1 MLPLIAS
8 ISLAIACAALSV
20 FVVSRHWAFIGE
32 GISHSAFGGAGTAW
46 VLALLFPRLQNNGN
60 FIELCVVLFCVLTGA
75 AIGFLSNEKRTNS
88 DAAIGIFMVA
98 SLAWGFLAADIYRS
112 VRHGVEPLGFSDFLF
127 GQMSW
132 MSPDY
137 AITVIA
143 LSAAVILVLIAF
155 GKEILY
161 VSFDPEMARVAGIP
175 AGLIHYILMLLVTI
189 TIVLGIRI
197 AGSVLITAL
206 LVLPAA
212 TALLLTQQLR
222 NVFAISIAAAILGTT
237 VGVVIHIAYGMVPAG
252 PAIVLAM
259 FIEFLACFIVSRFG
273 VMRRRLA

>member
-1 MLPLIAS
+1 M
-8 ISLAIACAALSV
+8 V
-20 FVVSRHWAFIGE
+20 
-32 GISHSAFGGAGTAW
+32 
-46 VLALLFPRLQNNGN
+46 
-60 FIELCVVLFCVLTGA
+60 FCVLTGA

-112 VRHGVEPLGFSDFLF
+112 VRHGTEPMGFSDFLF

-132 MSPDY
+132 MSSNY
-137 AITVIA
+137 AVTVIA
-143 LSAAVILVLIAF
+143 LSAAVSLVLIAF

-161 VSFDPEMARVAGIP
+161 VSFDPEMARVSGIR
-175 AGLIHYILMLLVTI
+175 AGLIHYILMLLVTL

-212 TALLLTQQLR
+212 TALLLSQQLR
-222 NVFAISIAAAILGTT
+222 SVFMISIGTAIIGTT
-237 VGVVIHIAYGMVPAG
+237 IGVVIHLGYRMVPAG
-252 PAIVLAM
+252 PAIVLSM
-259 FIEFLACFIVSRFG
+259 FIEFLVCFLVSRFG
-273 VMRRRLA
+273 VVRRRLV